1 MSAIRAPR
9 EGRPAIFVTGA
20 ASGIGRASAELFAQR
35 GWFVGLFDVDAD
47 GAAEV
52 AATLG
57 EGNAVAGA
65 LDVSDANA
73 WQRALAEFWMHSG
86 QRLDLLFNNAGILVS
101 GSFETVPLAKHEAML
116 AVNVLGMINGCH
128 SAFRYLQSTPGA
140 RVINMASATAI
151 YGQPELVTY
160 SATKFAVR
168 GFTEGLDLEWSRFG
182 IRVSDIWPS
191 FVNTHMS
198 VNFAQLASARSL
210 GIRLAAADVAA
221 VVWACAAAKPRIHKT
236 HWTVGL
242 QAGILAFATRVAP
255 PALSR
260 RIVRHLAL
268 RQMNA
273 QEKDTQNTLANDSFI
288 RSEDGLQNK
297 TETTSGMVSMLDR

>member
-1 MSAIRAPR
+1 MSANALPR

-20 ASGIGRASAELFAQR
+20 ASGIGRACAELFAQR
-35 GWFVGLFDVDAD
+35 GWFVGLYDVDAQ
-47 GAAEV
+47 GVAAV

-57 EGNAVAGA
+57 KGNAVAGA
-65 LDVSDANA
+65 LDVSDAAA

-86 QRLDLLFNNAGILVS
+86 ERLDVLLNNAGILAS
-101 GSFETVPLAKHEAML
+101 GPFESVTLAKHEAML

-128 SAFRYLQSTPGA
+128 CALPYLQRRPGA

-151 YGQPELVTY
+151 YGQPDLVTY

-168 GFTEGLDLEWSRFG
+168 GFTEGLELEWRRFG

-191 FVNTHMS
+191 FVKTSMS
-198 VNFAQLASARSL
+198 ADFEQVASAKSL
-210 GIRLAAADVAA
+210 GIRLAPADVAA
-221 VVWACAAAKPRIHKT
+221 TVWACATSKVRIPKT

-242 QAGILAFATRVAP
+242 QAGILAFATRFAP

-260 RIVRHLAL
+260 RVVQQLA
-268 RQMNA
+268 R
-273 QEKDTQNTLANDSFI
+273 
-288 RSEDGLQNK
+288 
-297 TETTSGMVSMLDR
+297 